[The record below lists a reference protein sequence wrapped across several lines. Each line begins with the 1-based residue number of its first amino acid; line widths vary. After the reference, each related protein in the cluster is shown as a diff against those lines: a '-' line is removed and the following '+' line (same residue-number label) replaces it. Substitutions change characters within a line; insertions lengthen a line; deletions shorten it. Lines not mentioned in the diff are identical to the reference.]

1 MKNLILLSIIG
12 LLNIIIGQKMEN
24 NPQNKIEVSMSGK
37 IDHQVWSAGQV
48 ATVSFN
54 RFPVS
59 VEEFLKVREQIGQEP
74 HGCIA
79 LQVMAYEMYRRDKTI
94 GKECIELNNLK
105 VNITQTVT
113 RLNELNRPNDSYARP
128 YQMAAYLKGATWE
141 NGYTPDKPYT
151 ITVRTRPG
159 VKHENSNTFQAMILY
174 LDINVEGGKDKGWSP
189 VSVVKTLKPGEPS
202 EGKYF
207 IINDSGDLYSQVR
220 EVSFAKPFVD
230 LD

>member
-1 MKNLILLSIIG
+1 MSNIL
-12 LLNIIIGQKMEN
+12 QN
-24 NPQNKIEVSMSGK
+24 NVEVAMNGK
-37 IDHQVWSAGQV
+37 IDHAVWSAGQT
-48 ATVSFN
+48 ATVCFN
-54 RFPVS
+54 RFPAS
-59 VEEFLKVREQIGQEP
+59 VAEFRQVREQIGTEP

-79 LQVMAYEMYRRDKTI
+79 LQVMAYEMYRRDKTT

-105 VNITQTVT
+105 VNVNQTIN

-128 YQMAAYLKGATWE
+128 YQMAAFLKGATWQ
-141 NGYTPDKPYT
+141 NGYSPDKPYT

-159 VKHENSNTFQAMILY
+159 VKHENSNSFQAMILY

-189 VSVVKTLKPGEPS
+189 VSVVKTLKPGEPG

-207 IINDSGDLYSQVR
+207 IINDSCDLYSQVR
-220 EVSFAKPFVD
+220 EVSFATPFTG

>member
-1 MKNLILLSIIG
+1 MS
-12 LLNIIIGQKMEN
+12 NITVTMN
-24 NPQNKIEVSMSGK
+24 GK
-37 IDHQVWSAGQV
+37 IDHEVWSVGQT
-48 ATVSFN
+48 ATVSFD

-59 VEEFLKVREQIGQEP
+59 VVEFQQIREQTGNEP
-74 HGCIA
+74 HGCVA

-105 VNITQTVT
+105 VNVNQTVS

-128 YQMAAYLKGATWE
+128 YQMAGYLKGATWQ

-159 VKHENSNTFQAMILY
+159 VKHENSNSFQATILY

-189 VSVVKTLKPGEPS
+189 VSVVKTFKPGETS

-207 IINDSGDLYSQVR
+207 IINDSCDMYSQVR
-220 EVSFAKPFVD
+220 EVSFAKPFSG

>member
-1 MKNLILLSIIG
+1 MTGNL
-12 LLNIIIGQKMEN
+12 
-24 NPQNKIEVSMSGK
+24 QNRVEVTMNGR
-37 IDHQVWSAGQV
+37 IDHAVWSAGQT
-48 ATVSFN
+48 ATVSFS

-59 VEEFLKVREQIGQEP
+59 VDEFRQVREQLGYEP

-79 LQVMAYEMYRRDKTI
+79 LQVMAYEMYRRDKTG
-94 GKECIELNNLK
+94 GKACIELNNLK
-105 VNITQTVT
+105 ANVNQTVS

-128 YQMAAYLKGATWE
+128 YQMAAYLKGATWQ
-141 NGYTPDKPYT
+141 NGYSPDKPYT
-151 ITVRTRPG
+151 VTIRTRPG

-189 VSVVKTLKPGEPS
+189 FSVVKTLKPGEPS

-207 IINDSGDLYSQVR
+207 IVNDSCDLYSQVR
-220 EVSFAKPFVD
+220 DVSFAKPFEG

>member
-1 MKNLILLSIIG
+1 MTDNL
-12 LLNIIIGQKMEN
+12 
-24 NPQNKIEVSMSGK
+24 QNRVEVTMNGS
-37 IDHQVWSAGQV
+37 IDHAVWSAGQT

-59 VEEFLKVREQIGQEP
+59 VDEFRQVREQLGNEP

-79 LQVMAYEMYRRDKTI
+79 LQVMAYEMYRRDKTV
-94 GKECIELNNLK
+94 GKACIELNNLK
-105 VNITQTVT
+105 VNVNQTVS

-128 YQMAAYLKGATWE
+128 YQMAAYLKGATWQ
-141 NGYTPDKPYT
+141 NGYSPDKPYT
-151 ITVRTRPG
+151 VTVRTRPG

-207 IINDSGDLYSQVR
+207 IVNDSCDMYSQVR
-220 EVSFAKPFVD
+220 DVSFAKPFEG

>member
-1 MKNLILLSIIG
+1 M
-12 LLNIIIGQKMEN
+12 
-24 NPQNKIEVSMSGK
+24 IEVNMNGK
-37 IDHQVWSAGQV
+37 IDHAVWSVGQT

-54 RFPVS
+54 RFPAS
-59 VEEFLKVREQIGQEP
+59 VAEFRQIREQIGNEP

-79 LQVMAYEMYRRDKTI
+79 LQVMAYEMFFRDKTI
-94 GKECIELNNLK
+94 GKECIELNNLN
-105 VNITQTVT
+105 VNVQKTIG
-113 RLNELNRPNDSYARP
+113 RLTELCRPNDSYARP

-151 ITVRTRPG
+151 VTIRTRPG
-159 VKHENSNTFQAMILY
+159 VQYQNSTTFQAIVLY
-174 LDINVEGGKDKGWSP
+174 LDINVEGGKDKCWSP

-207 IINDSGDLYSQVR
+207 IVTDSNDMYSQVR
-220 EVSFAKPFVD
+220 DVSFAKPFAG

>member
-1 MKNLILLSIIG
+1 M
-12 LLNIIIGQKMEN
+12 LNVS
-24 NPQNKIEVSMSGK
+24 QNKVEVTLNGK
-37 IDHQVWSAGQV
+37 IDHQVWSAGQT

-59 VEEFLKVREQIGQEP
+59 VDEFRQVREQIGHEP

-79 LQVMAYEMYRRDKTI
+79 LQVMAYEMFRRDKTI
-94 GKECIELNNLK
+94 GKECIEWNNLK
-105 VNITQTVT
+105 TNVNQTVS

-128 YQMAAYLKGATWE
+128 YQMAAYLKGASWQ

-151 ITVRTRPG
+151 VTVRTRPG

-207 IINDSGDLYSQVR
+207 IVNDSCDMYSQVR
-220 EVSFAKPFVD
+220 DVSFAKPFAG

>member
-1 MKNLILLSIIG
+1 MD
-12 LLNIIIGQKMEN
+12 N
-24 NPQNKIEVSMSGK
+24 NFQTKVEVTMNGR
-37 IDHQVWSAGQV
+37 IDHEVWSAGET

-59 VEEFLKVREQIGQEP
+59 VDEFRQLREQIGGEP
-74 HGCIA
+74 HGAIA
-79 LQVMAYEMYRRDKTI
+79 LQVMAYQMFLRDKTI

-105 VNITQTVT
+105 ANVNSAVT
-113 RLNELNRPNDSYARP
+113 RLTELNRPNDSYARP

-151 ITVRTRPG
+151 VTLRTRPG

-189 VSVVKTLKPGEPS
+189 VSVVKTLRPGEPS

-207 IINDSGDLYSQVR
+207 IVNDSCDMYSQVR
-220 EVSFAKPFVD
+220 DVSFAKPFAG